1 MEEIWWLELIGYIL
15 IINGAWRLIWRFPMI
30 VGLFGANKLGT
41 AKGDQVEENEKNMS
55 EMKKGLPW
63 AIGMLVVGLVVVYLF

>member
-1 MEEIWWLELIGYIL
+1 
-15 IINGAWRLIWRFPMI
+15 
-30 VGLFGANKLGT
+30 LGT